1 MSISCKLPS
10 FHLKITPSTKL
21 SDIFTIPDWLIC
33 FFLIL
38 LAVVSFTLISGH
50 GGWFIAGYNTASK
63 KEQEKCDRKKLC
75 RTVGG
80 GMLVITVL
88 ALLMMI
94 FEHVLP
100 AGFAY
105 IAVAIV
111 LADVVVIGILSAT
124 ICRK

>member
-1 MSISCKLPS
+1 
-10 FHLKITPSTKL
+10 
-21 SDIFTIPDWLIC
+21 
-33 FFLIL
+33 
-38 LAVVSFTLISGH
+38 
-50 GGWFIAGYNTASK
+50 
-63 KEQEKCDRKKLC
+63 
-75 RTVGG
+75 
-80 GMLVITVL
+80 MLVITVL